1 MTVGQN
7 IKTIRTEKNISQKK
21 LADASG
27 VGLATIQRIEYG
39 QLNPKKETLHK
50 IAKALGVHDADLD
63 DSLKEMLQRWDTQND
78 VDDLAEQVDIIES
91 LSGYNAEDLETF
103 RQFLSLNPDGKQK
116 VLEYIKDLTPKYKE

>member
-63 DSLKEMLQRWDTQND
+63 DSLKEMLQKWDTQND